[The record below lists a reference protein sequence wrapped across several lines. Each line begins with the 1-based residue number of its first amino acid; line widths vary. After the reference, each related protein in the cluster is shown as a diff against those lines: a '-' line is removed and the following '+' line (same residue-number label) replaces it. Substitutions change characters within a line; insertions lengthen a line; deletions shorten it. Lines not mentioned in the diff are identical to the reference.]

1 MKKNVEK
8 IINEKLE
15 KVKKELL
22 EELGIKKYKQG
33 DTLTYKGLEWYVIK
47 DNESTIDLLPTKV
60 LSKELIKKYVT
71 DEFMRDGFEV
81 RMTDT
86 IRPISWKDSFIY
98 KELLPKI
105 KEDFKAEN
113 VTLLSKEEI
122 EVLPLE
128 IKACGK
134 WYWTSTPIEN
144 GCHVECAPRFANVNS
159 VGDSDGAWVGASY
172 ASGVR
177 PLVSINKDL
186 LEGE

>member
-1 MKKNVEK
+1 
-8 IINEKLE
+8 
-15 KVKKELL
+15 
-22 EELGIKKYKQG
+22 
-33 DTLTYKGLEWYVIK
+33 
-47 DNESTIDLLPTKV
+47 
-60 LSKELIKKYVT
+60 
-71 DEFMRDGFEV
+71 MRDGFEV

-128 IKACGK
+128 IKACGE

-144 GCHVECAPRFANVNS
+144 GCHVECASRFANIGGW
-159 VGDSDGAWVGASY
+159 GDSHYDWGVSFVH
-172 ASGVR
+172 GVR
-177 PLVSINKDL
+177 PLVSVSKEL
-186 LEGE
+186 LEEE

>member
-33 DTLTYKGLEWYVIK
+33 DTLTYKDLEWYVIK

-60 LSKELIKKYVT
+60 LSEELIKKYVT

-105 KEDFKAEN
+105 KEHFKAEI
-113 VTLLSKEEI
+113 VTLPSKEEI
-122 EVLPLE
+122 EALPLE
-128 IKACGK
+128 IRECDH
-134 WYWTSTPIEN
+134 WYWTCTPIEN
-144 GCHVECAPRFANVNS
+144 GCPVECAPYFAFVY
-159 VGDSDGAWVGASY
+159 GDGESGSWGASG
-172 ASGVR
+172 ALGVR
-177 PLVSINKDL
+177 PLISINKDL
-186 LEGE
+186 LEEE

>member
-1 MKKNVEK
+1 MITVKK
-8 IINEKLE
+8 E
-15 KVKKELL
+15 KVKEIKRLL
-22 EELGIKKYKQG
+22 DEILESENKTYKQG
-33 DTLTYKGLEWYVIK
+33 DALTYKHLEWYVIK

-60 LSKELIKKYVT
+60 LSEELIKNYVT
-71 DEFMRDGFEV
+71 DEFMRDGFKV

-128 IKACGK
+128 IKACGE

-144 GCHVECAPRFANVNS
+144 GCHVECATGFAGVSGNGYS
-159 VGDSDGAWVGASY
+159 FIGWY
-172 ASGVR
+172 ASGAYGVR

>member
-60 LSKELIKKYVT
+60 LSEELIKNYVT

-86 IRPISWKDSFIY
+86 IRPITWKDSFIY
-98 KELLPKI
+98 KELLPKL
-105 KEDFKAEN
+105 KEHFKAEN

-122 EVLPLE
+122 EALPLG
-128 IKACGK
+128 IRACGE
-134 WYWTSTPIEN
+134 WYWTCTPMEN
-144 GCHVECAPRFANVNS
+144 GCPVECASRFAGVAS
-159 VGDSDGAWVGASY
+159 HGDSNYGWSATY
-172 ASGVR
+172 ANGVR
-177 PLVSINKDL
+177 PLVSINKEL
-186 LEGE
+186 LEEE